1 MSRPRPVGRTVLA
14 VLVAVLAVLLGGTV
28 PAAAK
33 TVLPD
38 AGRAGSG
45 TPGALMT
52 AAGHPATGAPGTE
65 TAPALDPARAPG
77 AAPGVRAGAGGTTG
91 RAPLRAVQGPPE
103 APGAPRAAVAVA
115 VRGGGPSCA
124 PAAPDHGGTP
134 AVPARAGGDH
144 AQVPPG
150 RPVPPAARPY
160 AGLPVPAPV
169 RGPDRPAPGPVEL
182 SVMRV

>member
-1 MSRPRPVGRTVLA
+1 MSRPRPFGRAVLA
-14 VLVAVLAVLLGGTV
+14 VLVAVLAVLLGGTA
-28 PAAAK
+28 PAAAG

-38 AGRAGSG
+38 A
-45 TPGALMT
+45 
-52 AAGHPATGAPGTE
+52 
-65 TAPALDPARAPG
+65 APA
-77 AAPGVRAGAGGTTG
+77 GTTG
-91 RAPLRAVQGPPE
+91 RAPLRAEPD
-103 APGAPRAAVAVA
+103 APGAVPGRSEAPRAVPGSPDAPRVGPLA
-115 VRGGGPSCA
+115 RGGGPSCA

-150 RPVPPAARPY
+150 RPVPPVARPH
-160 AGLPVPAPV
+160 AGLPVRAPV